1 MATTETRVGDMPA
14 ASAAIGMNVHA
25 IQTGTVAVK
34 TRQRAGTGRGPV
46 RLANT
51 LIDRS
56 WTDPLPIFAW
66 LIEHPEGLIVV
77 DTGETSHVA
86 DPGYFPRWQPYFKL
100 AVREWVAPADEIGPT
115 LKALGFFPDDVRWV
129 IMTHL
134 HTDHAGG
141 LSHFPNSEILVHR
154 PEFENASG
162 FIGKAR
168 GFLPHRWPQWFAP
181 HLFELDPEPF
191 GPFPRSLRVTE
202 AGDVRIVATH
212 GHTRG
217 HVSVVLEEGPRSVFF
232 AGDASYTEALML
244 EEAIDG
250 VAPDERSARETLRRI
265 HELTRERPLVY
276 LPSHDPEAANRLEV
290 RHIVT
295 AEVHQGAPATHDHIH
310 EKSARSE
317 PTA

>member
-1 MATTETRVGDMPA
+1 MATIDTRAGNRPPSGA
-14 ASAAIGMNVHA
+14 TNLMNVHA

-34 TRQRAGTGRGPV
+34 TRQREGTGRGAA
-46 RLANT
+46 RLAKT
-51 LIDRS
+51 LIDRN

-77 DTGETSHVA
+77 DTGETAHVA

-100 AVREWVAPADEIGPT
+100 GVREWVAPEDEIGPT
-115 LKALGFFPDDVRWV
+115 LKALGFFPDDIRWV

-154 PEFENASG
+154 PEFENARG
-162 FIGKAR
+162 LMGKAR

-181 HLFELDPEPF
+181 RLFELDPEPF
-191 GPFPRSLRVTE
+191 GPFPASTRVTD
-202 AGDVRIVATH
+202 AGDVRIVATP

-217 HVSVVLEEGPRSVFF
+217 HVSVVLDEGPQLVFF
-232 AGDASYTEALML
+232 AGDASYSEALMVDQ
-244 EEAIDG
+244 AIDG
-250 VAPDERSARETLRRI
+250 VAPDERSAKETLRRI
-265 HELTRERPLVY
+265 RELTRERPLVY
-276 LPSHDPEAANRLEV
+276 LPSHDPDAAKRSDA
-290 RHIVT
+290 RQIVP
-295 AEVHQGAPATHDHIH
+295 AEPDHGAAATHDNVN
-310 EKSARSE
+310 EKSAGSE

>member
-1 MATTETRVGDMPA
+1 MATSETPA
-14 ASAAIGMNVHA
+14 DDVPPTPVSTGMKVHA

-34 TRQRAGTGRGPV
+34 SRQPGGKGRGPA

-51 LIDRS
+51 LIDRN

-100 AVREWVAPADEIGPT
+100 GVREWVAPEDEIGPKI
-115 LKALGFFPDDVRWV
+115 KALGFSPDDVRWV

-141 LSHFPNSEILVHR
+141 LSHFPRSEILVYR

-162 FIGKAR
+162 LMGKVR

-181 HLFELDPEPF
+181 RLFELDPEPF
-191 GPFPRSLRVTE
+191 GPFPGSLGVTG

-232 AGDASYTEALML
+232 AGDTSYTEALMV
-244 EEAIDG
+244 AQTIDG
-250 VAPDERSARETLRRI
+250 VAPDERAARETLHRI
-265 HELTRERPLVY
+265 RELARERPLVY
-276 LPSHDPEAANRLEV
+276 LPSHDPEAATRLDA
-290 RHIVT
+290 RQIVGR
-295 AEVHQGAPATHDHIH
+295 VPGGG
-310 EKSARSE
+310 
-317 PTA
+317 

>member
-1 MATTETRVGDMPA
+1 MATIETRAGSLPA
-14 ASAAIGMNVHA
+14 SGATNVMNVHA

-34 TRQRAGTGRGPV
+34 TRQREGTGRGAA
-46 RLANT
+46 RLAKT
-51 LIDRS
+51 LIDRN

-77 DTGETSHVA
+77 DTGETAHVA
-86 DPGYFPRWQPYFKL
+86 DPGDFPRWQPYFKL
-100 AVREWVAPADEIGPT
+100 AVREWVAPEDEIGPT

-154 PEFENASG
+154 PEFENARG
-162 FIGKAR
+162 LMGKAR

-181 HLFELDPEPF
+181 RLFELDPEPF
-191 GPFPRSLRVTE
+191 GPFPASTRVTD
-202 AGDVRIVATH
+202 AGDVRIVPTH

-217 HVSVVLEEGPRSVFF
+217 HVSVVLEEAPQLVFF
-232 AGDASYTEALML
+232 AGDASYSEATMIDQ
-244 EEAIDG
+244 AIDG
-250 VAPDERSARETLRRI
+250 VAPDELSAKETLRRI
-265 HELTRERPLVY
+265 RALTRERPLVY
-276 LPSHDPEAANRLEV
+276 LPSHDPDAANRLDARQIV
-290 RHIVT
+290 RADVDHR
-295 AEVHQGAPATHDHIH
+295 GAATHDCVH